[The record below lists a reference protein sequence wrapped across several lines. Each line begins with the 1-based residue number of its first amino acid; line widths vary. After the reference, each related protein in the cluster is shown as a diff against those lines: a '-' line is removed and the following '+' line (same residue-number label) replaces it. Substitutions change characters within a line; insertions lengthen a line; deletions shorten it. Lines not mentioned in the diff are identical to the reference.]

1 MAILI
6 IAVAIGLD
14 WLTKYWA
21 ANTLAAKGTI
31 PIIKDILNFTYIEN
45 TGAAFSLFSE
55 HTAVL
60 GGFSAVVT
68 LGLIWFMLLQKN
80 KNPNKKIYPASI
92 AMIIGG
98 ALGNM
103 RDRFAFGYVVDFIDF
118 CLINFP
124 VFNVADIFITIGGVL
139 FCYCLIFDKE
149 IRM

>member
-6 IAVAIGLD
+6 IALAVCLD
-14 WLTKYWA
+14 WFTKAWA
-21 ANTLAAKGTI
+21 ANILAVKGSI
-31 PIIKDILNFTYIEN
+31 PLIKGVLNFTYTEN
-45 TGAAFSLFSE
+45 TGAAFSIFSK
-55 HTAVL
+55 HTSAL
-60 GGFSAVVT
+60 GIFSAVVT
-68 LGLIWFMLLQKN
+68 LGLIGFMLLQKK
-80 KNPNKKIYPASI
+80 KNPGKKIYLVSI

-103 RDRFAFGYVVDFIDF
+103 RDRFVFGYVVDFIDF

-124 VFNVADIFITIGGVL
+124 VFNVADIFITIGGIL

>member
-6 IAVAIGLD
+6 IALAVCLD
-14 WLTKYWA
+14 WLTKA
-21 ANTLAAKGTI
+21 RATAVKGSI
-31 PIIKDILNFTYIEN
+31 PLIKGVLNFTYTEN
-45 TGAAFSLFSE
+45 TGAAFSIFSK
-55 HTAVL
+55 HTSSL
-60 GGFSAVVT
+60 GIFSAVVT
-68 LGLIWFMLLQKN
+68 LGLIGFMLHQKK
-80 KNPNKKIYPASI
+80 KNPGKKIYLASI

-103 RDRFAFGYVVDFIDF
+103 RDRFVFGYVVDFIDF

-124 VFNVADIFITIGGVL
+124 VFNVADIFITIGGIL